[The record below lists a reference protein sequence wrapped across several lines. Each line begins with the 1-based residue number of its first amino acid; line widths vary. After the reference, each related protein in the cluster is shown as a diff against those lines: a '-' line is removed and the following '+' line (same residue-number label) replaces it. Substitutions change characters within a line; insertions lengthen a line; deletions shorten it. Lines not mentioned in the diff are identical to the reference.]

1 MISSFFGKTKPIVH
15 FVLGILL
22 LLFYFSRIFF
32 IAGEKSFFEEFPWEL
47 LAFGVLLL
55 VIFIIH
61 QIVRTEKLT
70 DFNSYAMLFFA
81 LLAIAFSEEFE
92 QKNAIFTNLFL
103 LLALWRLLSIKSVKN
118 VKHKI
123 FDASLLIALASL
135 FYDWAL
141 VFLVLIFVVINMY
154 DRKTFKNW
162 LVPLLGVATIFVL
175 TFTTLKVLGSLD
187 FFERH
192 YQFTLSFLEAYSFL
206 QVLNVKAL
214 VYFILVLIIAILVF
228 LRMRSVGGGK
238 LLHLRILFL
247 ALVFGILITLFTP
260 VDESPVLITFFPASV
275 FLANYFE
282 AIKRPKLQEVVLI
295 LCLLL
300 SFLLF
305 ALELNR

>member
-15 FVLGILL
+15 FVLAILL
-22 LLFYFSRIFF
+22 LLFYFGRIFF
-32 IAGEKSFFEEFPWEL
+32 VAGEKSFFEEFPWEL

-70 DFNSYAMLFFA
+70 DFNSYAMLFFV
-81 LLAIAFSEEFE
+81 LMVIAFSEEFE

-162 LVPLLGVATIFVL
+162 LVPLLGVATIFIL

-282 AIKRPKLQEVVLI
+282 AIKRSKLQEVVLV

>member
-15 FVLGILL
+15 FVLAILL
-22 LLFYFSRIFF
+22 LLFYFGRIFF
-32 IAGEKSFFEEFPWEL
+32 VAGEKSFFEEFPWEL

-55 VIFIIH
+55 VIFIIN

-70 DFNSYAMLFFA
+70 DFNSFAMLFFA

-162 LVPLLGVATIFVL
+162 LVPLLGVATIFIL

-282 AIKRPKLQEVVLI
+282 AIKRSKLQEVVLV